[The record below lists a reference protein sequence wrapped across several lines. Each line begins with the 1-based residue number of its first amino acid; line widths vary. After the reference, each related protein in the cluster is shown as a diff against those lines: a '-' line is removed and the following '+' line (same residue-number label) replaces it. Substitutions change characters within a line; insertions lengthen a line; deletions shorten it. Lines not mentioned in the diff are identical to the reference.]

1 MNLEELTM
9 EALEARMA
17 EIETEKAAP
26 EIETEKAEALLE
38 EARAISTEKE
48 RRMAAAEQRKAEL
61 DAIATEEVK
70 TEIKE
75 TFEEERKTMADIEVR
90 NSKEYIDAY
99 AKYIKT
105 GKADECRA
113 LLSENGSGKVAV
125 PEFVDDIIRTA
136 WDKDEITRLVKK
148 SYIKGNLKVGFE
160 LSADPAVVHTEGD
173 NAPTE
178 EKLVLGITEL
188 VPESIKKWIT
198 VSDEALDLS
207 SEAFIRYIYDE
218 LTYQIAKKAANQIIA
233 DIEACGTVSTNAGYS
248 HQCGVPKVAESSL
261 ALGSVAKAMAKLSDE
276 AANPVVAI
284 NRATWANFKALQY
297 AGSYAIDPFEGLPVV
312 FNNTIKAYD
321 AATTGE
327 TFAIV
332 GDFGVG
338 AQMNFPNGE
347 EVNIKVDELSLAEKD
362 LVKFVGREY
371 VGHDVVAPNAFVKLV
386 VAE

>member
-1 MNLEELTM
+1 MDIKDMKIEDIEK
-9 EALEARMA
+9 RMA
-17 EIETEKAAP
+17 EITEEKEAP
-26 EIETEKAEALLE
+26 EANIEALTE
-38 EARAISTEKE
+38 EVRMLKE
-48 RRMAAAEQRKAEL
+48 QKQKLIADAEERKAEL
-61 DAIATEEVK
+61 DAIATGEEK

-90 NSKEYIDAY
+90 NSKEYIAAY
-99 AKYIKT
+99 ANYIKT
-105 GKADECRA
+105 GKDEECRA

-125 PEFVDDIIRTA
+125 PELVDEIVRTA

-148 SYIKGNLKVGFE
+148 TYVKGNLKVGFE
-160 LSADPAVVHTEGD
+160 LSADPAVVHTEGAA
-173 NAPTE
+173 APTE

-207 SEAFIRYIYDE
+207 SEAFLRYIYDE

-233 DIEACGTVSTNAGYS
+233 DIEACGTVSTNSGYS
-248 HQCGVPKVAESSL
+248 HQCGVPKVAESSI
-261 ALGSVAKAMAKLSDE
+261 ALGSIAKAVAQLSDE
-276 AANPVVAI
+276 AANPVVAM
-284 NRATWANFKALQY
+284 NKATWANFKTVQY
-297 AGSYAIDPFEGLPVV
+297 AGSYAVDPFEGLPVV

-321 AATTGE
+321 VATTGE

-338 AQMNFPNGE
+338 AQMNFPAGE
-347 EVNIKVDELSLAEKD
+347 EITIKVDELSLAEKD

-371 VGHDVVAPNAFVKLV
+371 VGHDVVAPNAFVKLTKAA
-386 VAE
+386 AE